1 MLFSGSRGGGRGGG
15 RVVPG
20 KGTTGSPHE
29 RTMFLKKKKVQ
40 PVATPSTQPAKGQGS
55 PGSHSSSPSSPAASP
70 RASPPG
76 SPGSRSPTSERG
88 SVHVDQGDQESE
100 FKVAYFLFEREIDGV
115 THLAFLGNSTVYV
128 VDKARVVSEGK
139 ITVSSLV
146 KGAPFRVVPSK
157 DPWTSVRVFRDLVH
171 ESIDSFS
178 FLQSQEFSSI
188 PEVLC
193 RISTSVD
200 GLVSQRAPSRNF
212 QFMPASIR
220 AFNIQIP
227 DAAVPEALVREGVIW
242 AKVKFMPKS
251 VARRN
256 GSMVKYPSVS
266 KGCFQLCDQNGVVLP
281 RSPPTRA
288 FSPGTIAA
296 LKGGLGANLI
306 VGGSPVSFSDSGCF
320 VVSDWALEDFGFDGS
335 TSFEELLRA
344 VSVQAEAS
352 DQQKGYFS
360 NHFGRLVNKSGLNPG
375 SQPTVLFIPNFSG
388 ALSTRAAETLAV
400 RAVRAGCRALVLVP
414 SSITSTDANY
424 SDVNSPRANEVHTS
438 TLYKINQPV
447 QLGVLDRGYYDFDDP
462 NCATSLMAYDILA
475 SDSTRFDNSLQ
486 YPVVEVDL
494 HGVSPLDTS
503 YLSNPKSKFVLHISI
518 TPSALKG
525 TGLKGK
531 LLGSFTFDNDA
542 TGRSHRLASL
552 KAFLPSEKAREDVV
566 ALLKRFDGATSMKPE
581 DLNPSVSKSAKVV
594 SVKLL
599 QDDLPVSLI
608 VTFLAGLGCS
618 SDGMFFTSNDTLRVR
633 LPTGM
638 SSDVFATKCRL
649 VNRKLGKAFF
659 RLLQG
664 ERGVLN
670 LEDAFLVDLASDLG
684 PPTPRSFVV
693 QGHTADLDVE
703 TISVFVGETG
713 GLQPRRI
720 VGYKQGSFL
729 VVDWPFS
736 APANGVYGG
745 RPFRFVPY
753 VAKEG
758 DVPFPVVAES
768 EMDFGAVLGD
778 FPSGNQIKHPLPDS
792 YLEALMALLQGEQV
806 EQKASESM
814 EVDPSVEN
822 LREKELQKSPGLP
835 EGSLTP
841 QVHSPSEALEDAQEA
856 VPPSFKLVQAG
867 GEPPTKVSSSTPTKE
882 PPLQLDSG
890 HEPGVQPIDN
900 PSVSE
905 LNKVDPVTPVT
916 SDQLSSL
923 VTPAAPAADPSLAMP
938 GPTEEV
944 NKRVEEPI
952 APSKKPS
959 DASLLDKGKGEQLTS
974 KAPSTVNQSKSL
986 ANGVATEF
994 DLFPEETSPAPPGQP
1009 LVLGLAGATPG
1020 KRQRSPSD
1028 LLAQAQAKSKPVEA
1042 KEPPLS
1048 PPMGDLTELEEKWA
1062 AWTKDGLTSICKT
1075 RGITLLVTN
1084 KLAIIKVLV
1093 SQRVPYKAPP
1103 REFQAAVIRP
1113 AAVGSVSLRRS

>member
-1 MLFSGSRGGGRGGG
+1 M
-15 RVVPG
+15 
-20 KGTTGSPHE
+20 
-29 RTMFLKKKKVQ
+29 
-40 PVATPSTQPAKGQGS
+40 
-55 PGSHSSSPSSPAASP
+55 
-70 RASPPG
+70 
-76 SPGSRSPTSERG
+76 
-88 SVHVDQGDQESE
+88 
-100 FKVAYFLFEREIDGV
+100 
-115 THLAFLGNSTVYV
+115 
-128 VDKARVVSEGK
+128 
-139 ITVSSLV
+139 
-146 KGAPFRVVPSK
+146 
-157 DPWTSVRVFRDLVH
+157 
-171 ESIDSFS
+171 
-178 FLQSQEFSSI
+178 
-188 PEVLC
+188 
-193 RISTSVD
+193 
-200 GLVSQRAPSRNF
+200 
-212 QFMPASIR
+212 
-220 AFNIQIP
+220 
-227 DAAVPEALVREGVIW
+227 
-242 AKVKFMPKS
+242 
-251 VARRN
+251 
-256 GSMVKYPSVS
+256 
-266 KGCFQLCDQNGVVLP
+266 
-281 RSPPTRA
+281 
-288 FSPGTIAA
+288 
-296 LKGGLGANLI
+296 
-306 VGGSPVSFSDSGCF
+306 
-320 VVSDWALEDFGFDGS
+320 
-335 TSFEELLRA
+335 
-344 VSVQAEAS
+344 
-352 DQQKGYFS
+352 
-360 NHFGRLVNKSGLNPG
+360 
-375 SQPTVLFIPNFSG
+375 
-388 ALSTRAAETLAV
+388 
-400 RAVRAGCRALVLVP
+400 
-414 SSITSTDANY
+414 
-424 SDVNSPRANEVHTS
+424 
-438 TLYKINQPV
+438 
-447 QLGVLDRGYYDFDDP
+447 
-462 NCATSLMAYDILA
+462 
-475 SDSTRFDNSLQ
+475 
-486 YPVVEVDL
+486 VEVDL

-713 GLQPRRI
+713 GLLPRRI

-768 EMDFGAVLGD
+768 EMDFGAVLAGD

-835 EGSLTP
+835 EGSLTT

-994 DLFPEETSPAPPGQP
+994 DLFPEETCPAPP
-1009 LVLGLAGATPG
+1009 
-1020 KRQRSPSD
+1020 
-1028 LLAQAQAKSKPVEA
+1028 
-1042 KEPPLS
+1042 
-1048 PPMGDLTELEEKWA
+1048 
-1062 AWTKDGLTSICKT
+1062 
-1075 RGITLLVTN
+1075 
-1084 KLAIIKVLV
+1084 
-1093 SQRVPYKAPP
+1093 
-1103 REFQAAVIRP
+1103 RP
-1113 AAVGSVSLRRS
+1113 ATGSGPGRCNSR